1 MPRVTDGVMQRVADA
16 IGIISNDPETALT
29 KREIERVSGLSHD
42 AVARAFRQDRTDPS
56 AFVLNAR
63 FEETVEKRRGR
74 RTEANQLA
82 HDAREDLRA
91 ARIRIS
97 QLEVEVASYA
107 QVILAQQI
115 EIQEL
120 RDPEGRVT
128 PIAQAS
134 HSRRKG
140 RRD

>member
-82 HDAREDLRA
+82 HDAREDLRV